1 VWRRF
6 KDAVIGDNTVPF
18 KDNNNMVTYI
28 CLSNDD
34 DPRRQQR
41 PLAPKQPVT

>member
-6 KDAVIGDNTVPF
+6 KDAVIGDNTVTF
-18 KDNNNMVTYI
+18 TDNNTTVTYP
-28 CLSNDD
+28 CLSDDD
-34 DPRRQQR
+34 DPRRQQK